1 MTPQA
6 LGLAAAEGSARV
18 ATMFQQALI
27 AQQQGRAQHAEELCA
42 SLLEADPGHCGA
54 WHLRGLLALQGGRAD
69 EGIEW
74 LERSVVLDP
83 HQPAAHS
90 NLGNAWLTRGEP
102 QRALAS
108 FERALRLKPDYA
120 VALFNRG
127 NALREL
133 GRREEALSSYDE
145 ALRLNGSHVAAHNN
159 RGLVLL
165 ELGRAGEALS
175 AFEQVVQLD
184 PAFAEGQRNR
194 AAALLKLERP
204 AEALAAYDG
213 LRAVRPQD
221 AEVWCGHGC
230 ALLAL
235 GRLQDARASFTRSLD
250 LDPTQLDSLI
260 NRGHALQLL
269 HRPAAALGD
278 YERALAHSPDAL
290 RALNNSGNA
299 LLELG
304 NAQAA
309 LARYD
314 RALAVAPR
322 DPDTL
327 YNRGAALHALKRYDE
342 SAQCY
347 TELLR
352 LAPGHDYA
360 LGGLF
365 HLRMDYCSWGDYVS
379 LESQLREAL
388 RRDREGVNPRSV
400 LLCDSPQLQL
410 RSAQVFARDKYIEQ
424 RSLGPCAVR
433 ARAAGERLRVAYV
446 SADFG
451 EHPVSHLLVGVL
463 ERHDRKHFEPIG
475 VSLRARNSGPFEQ
488 RVRAAFDRF
497 IETGERSDEE
507 VARLLRALEVDVAVD
522 LMGYTQGLRLGI
534 FAHRAAP
541 VQATYL
547 GYAGTTGAPYMDYL
561 IADEVVIPA
570 GEERYFSESV
580 VRLPHCYL
588 PNDDR
593 RPIAPLPTREAA
605 GLPSSG
611 VVLCAFTNA
620 YKINPPVFA
629 VWMRLLREIAGSVL
643 WLRGMGEAARG
654 NLQREAQRCGVASS
668 RLVFAP
674 QVAGMAEHLGRQSLA
689 DLYLDTQPYN
699 AHSTACDALWAGVPV
714 LTCAG
719 RSFASRV
726 AASVLR
732 AVGLPELITHTLQEY
747 EAQALELLRAP
758 AKLGELREK
767 LSRQRLTAPLFD
779 TERYT
784 RHLERAY
791 LAMHERAALG
801 APPAAFNIADA
812 DPWPQT
818 AAAQG

>member
-1 MTPQA
+1 MVSGQLARELRRQGHQSLQAGEAPQA
-6 LGLAAAEGSARV
+6 LECFERVLALDGNDV
-18 ATMFQQALI
+18 AALI
-27 AQQQGRAQHAEELCA
+27 DRGVALQELGRPAEAILSFDHALELRPKSASALVNRSNTRRMLGRLEEALA
-42 SLLEADPGHCGA
+42 DLEAA
-54 WHLRGLLALQGGRAD
+54 LRVKPAFPEALNNRGNVLRDLARLP
-69 EGIEW
+69 E
-74 LERSVVLDP
+74 
-83 HQPAAHS
+83 
-90 NLGNAWLTRGEP
+90 
-102 QRALAS
+102 ALAS
-108 FERALRLKPDYA
+108 FDAALALKPDFPTA
-120 VALFNRG
+120 HTNRG
-127 NALREL
+127 
-133 GRREEALSSYDE
+133 
-145 ALRLNGSHVAAHNN
+145 
-159 RGLVLL
+159 
-165 ELGRAGEALS
+165 
-175 AFEQVVQLD
+175 Q
-184 PAFAEGQRNR
+184 
-194 AAALLKLERP
+194 ALLDLKRP
-204 AEALAAYDG
+204 AEAVASFEAA
-213 LRAVRPQD
+213 LRDLPDDPEALFGR
-221 AEVWCGHGC
+221 AS
-230 ALLAL
+230 ALL
-235 GRLQDARASFTRSLD
+235 RLEQRPEQAVADFDRASGFGIDRVEC
-250 LDPTQLDSLI
+250 LI
-260 NRGHALQLL
+260 GK
-269 HRPAAALGD
+269 G
-278 YERALAHSPDAL
+278 
-290 RALNNSGNA
+290 
-299 LLELG
+299 
-304 NAQAA
+304 AA
-309 LARYD
+309 LAELERH
-314 RALAVAPR
+314 AE
-322 DPDTL
+322 
-327 YNRGAALHALKRYDE
+327 AAKCFA
-342 SAQCY
+342 
-347 TELLR
+347 ELLT
-352 LAPGHDYA
+352 LAPSREYARGSWLHSKLQIHDWA
-360 LGGLF
+360 ELARHVAELEARVRRGERVT
-365 HLRMDYCSWGDYVS
+365 HPQS
-379 LESQLREAL
+379 LLSL
-388 RRDREGVNPRSV
+388 S
-400 LLCDSPQLQL
+400 DSSELQL

-732 AVGLPELITHTLQEY
+732 AVGLPELITHTLEEY

-801 APPAAFNIADA
+801 APPAAFNLADA